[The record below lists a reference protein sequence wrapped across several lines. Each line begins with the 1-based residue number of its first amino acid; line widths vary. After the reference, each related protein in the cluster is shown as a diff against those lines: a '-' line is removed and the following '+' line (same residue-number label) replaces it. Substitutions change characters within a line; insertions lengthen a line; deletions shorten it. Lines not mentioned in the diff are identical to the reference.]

1 MSKAASLEDPTLAF
15 LHSHGIRVT
24 PRELDAMVEQAV
36 SRLHRTL
43 HRADPRSELTAAE
56 LDALRRGGFAVAP
69 RDLGVEDPLARTTA
83 EYAALLKSSLTTA
96 DTAARLGVDASRI
109 RQRLTSQPPTLFGVR
124 LESGW
129 VVPEFQF
136 DGDALVPGI
145 GEVVARLDPE
155 LHPLAVF
162 NWFTRPT
169 ADLVA
174 ESLGDQPL
182 SPRDWLRLGLPAAP
196 IAELAAGL

>member
-1 MSKAASLEDPTLAF
+1 MAKAATLDDPTLAF

-36 SRLHRTL
+36 GRLHRTL
-43 HRADPRSELTAAE
+43 RRTDPRAELTPAE
-56 LDALRRGGFAVAP
+56 LAALRRGGFDVAP
-69 RDLGVEDPLARTTA
+69 RELGVEDPLAKTTA
-83 EYAALLKSSLTTA
+83 EYAALLKSSLSTA
-96 DTAARLGVDASRI
+96 EAARRLGVDASRV
-109 RQRLTSQPPTLFGVR
+109 RQRLTSRPPTLYGVR

-145 GEVVARLDPE
+145 GEIVARLDPE
-155 LHPLAVF
+155 LHPVAVF
-162 NWFTRPT
+162 NWFTRPSP
-169 ADLVA
+169 DLVA
-174 ESLGDQPL
+174 EALDGRSL

-196 IAELAAGL
+196 VAELAAGL